1 MIFTRRSYFPLLAAA
16 LFMLLAAV
24 SFAIGFRLAEPSANA
39 APAWQTKVTDWVM
52 TKTADG
58 KEAEF
63 LVILEDQADFSLARN
78 MEQKQEKGRFVR
90 DALLSKAETS
100 QAPIVDLLKFIK
112 KKYRSFYI
120 VNAILVTGG
129 RDVVEMLASRP
140 DVARIE
146 GNPKIKNNLVAQPT
160 AAELNAAIRKL
171 QSKNAPEAVEL
182 GVNSIR
188 APEVWAMGFTGQGI
202 VVGGADTGI
211 RWDHNALKSHYRGWN
226 GSTAD
231 HNYNWHDSV
240 HSGGGSCGP
249 NTAAPCDDNGHGTHT
264 VGTVLGDDGG
274 ANQVGVAPGAKFI
287 GCRNMD
293 QGNGTPATYI
303 ECMEW
308 FLAPYPI
315 GGTPA
320 QGDSSKAPDITA
332 NSWGCPPSE
341 GCSVG
346 TLQAAVEAQRAAGI
360 MMVVAA
366 GNSGSA
372 CSTVSDPPSFYAA
385 SYTVGA
391 ISASTG
397 TIASFSSRGP
407 ATADGS
413 NRLKPEIT
421 APGVSVR
428 SATNSSNTSY
438 GSSSGTSMATP
449 HVAGAIALLWSARPA
464 LKGQIQQTIDLL
476 NQAAVDVSST
486 SCSSSGVPNNVYG
499 WGRLDIKAAVDA
511 AGGCNY
517 TLNPTSANY
526 TSSGNTGSVNVMT
539 GAGCDWAAITNNPS
553 WIQITSGNNG
563 TGNGTVSYSVA
574 ANNGPARNGSLG
586 IGGVNFPISQA
597 SGCAAITVSPS
608 ALPTGYVGA
617 LYTQPLSASGGTP
630 GYTFSFTG
638 TLPPGVG
645 LLSGTLVGT
654 PTTPGTFSFTVLAT
668 DSLGCTGSQGYSV
681 TISTGLQFYPLPK
694 PIRLLDTRAGQSGCD
709 APGAPIS
716 GGTDRTQLARRTC
729 DGVTI
734 PANAAAITGNITP
747 VGETTGFLTLHPT
760 STSRPNVASSNFAAG
775 KIVNNVFT
783 VRLGTDGSFKIY
795 ASATTDVVVDVSGYF
810 APPGAGGL
818 YFHPLPTPIR
828 LLETRAGETGC
839 DTPGAQL
846 DGGSTRTQQ
855 GRVTCSS
862 VTIPVAAQALVGNA
876 TVVNPTA
883 QGFIT
888 LFPGDAAQP
897 MVANGNYMASS
908 VVNTPFTVGL
918 GADGAFKIY
927 TAQTTDLVIDVLG
940 YYSPEASDVN
950 GAGYLFYSLAA
961 PVRLMDSR
969 MGATACFTPGAAFT
983 GGVEYLQQATG
994 TCSGQPIP
1002 TGTAAVLGN
1011 VTTVNPVGGFLT
1023 LWPSNVVTRPFVAT
1037 SNFITGQTANRH
1049 FIVGLGPDGAFKLYA
1064 SGTTDLVIDLSGYF
1078 AP

>member
-1 MIFTRRSYFPLLAAA
+1 MIFTRRSYFPLLAAV
-16 LFMLLAAV
+16 LFICLTVASIL
-24 SFAIGFRLAEPSANA
+24 IGFRLAEPSANA
-39 APAWQTKVTDWVM
+39 AIAWQNKVTDWVM
-52 TKTADG
+52 TNTADG

-63 LVILEDQADFSLARN
+63 LVILEDQADFSLAQN
-78 MEQKQEKGRFVR
+78 LEQKHEKGRFVR
-90 DALLSKAETS
+90 DALLAKAETS

-112 KKYRSFYI
+112 KKYRQFYI

-129 RDVVEMLASRP
+129 RDTVELLASRP

-146 GNPKIKNNLVAQPT
+146 GNPRIQNKLTAQPT
-160 AAELNAAIRKL
+160 EEELNAAIRKL
-171 QSKNAPEAVEL
+171 RSKNAPEVVEL

-188 APEVWAMGFTGQGI
+188 APEVWATGFTGQGI
-202 VVGGADTGI
+202 VIGGADTGI

-226 GSTAD
+226 GTTAD

-315 GGTPA
+315 GGTTA
-320 QGDSSKAPDITA
+320 QGDPSKAPDITA

-341 GCSVG
+341 GCSAG

-438 GSSSGTSMATP
+438 GLSSGTSMATP

-526 TSSGNTGSVNVMT
+526 TAPANTGSVSVTT
-539 GAGCDWAAITNNPS
+539 GAGCDWAAISNNLS

-563 TGNGTVSYSVA
+563 TGNGTVNYSVA
-574 ANNGPARNGSLG
+574 TNNGPARNGSLG

-597 SGCAAITVSPS
+597 SGCTAITVTPS
-608 ALPTGYVGA
+608 TLPVGYLGA

-654 PTTPGTFSFTVLAT
+654 PTTPGTFNFSVQAT

-694 PIRLLDTRAGQSGCD
+694 PIRLLDTRAGQTGCD
-709 APGAPIS
+709 APEAPIT

-729 DGVTI
+729 DSVTI
-734 PANAAAITGNITP
+734 PASAVAITGNITP
-747 VGETTGFLTLHPT
+747 VAETTGFVTLYP
-760 STSRPNVASSNFAAG
+760 SNASRPTVASSNFAAG

-783 VRLGTDGSFKIY
+783 VRLGPDGSFKIY

-810 APPGAGGL
+810 APPGMGGL

-828 LLETRAGETGC
+828 MLETRAGETGC

-846 DGGSTRTQQ
+846 GGGSTRTQQ
-855 GRVTCSS
+855 GRVTCNS
-862 VTIPVAAQALVGNA
+862 VTIPTAAQALVGNA
-876 TVVNPTA
+876 TVVNPMA

-888 LFPGDAAQP
+888 LFPGDVMQP
-897 MVANGNYMASS
+897 TVANGNYTASG

-918 GADGAFKIY
+918 GTDGAFKIY
-927 TAQTTDLVIDVLG
+927 TTQTTDLVIDVLG
-940 YYSPEASDVN
+940 YYSTEASDVN
-950 GAGYLFYSLAA
+950 GAGYLFYSLTT
-961 PVRLMDSR
+961 PVRLLDSR
-969 MGATACFTPGAAFT
+969 AGGVACFTPGMPFT
-983 GGVEYLQQATG
+983 GGVEYSQPATG

-1002 TGTAAVLGN
+1002 SGSAAVLGN
-1011 VTTVNPVGGFLT
+1011 VTTVNPIGGFLT